1 MHLRAK
7 NGAGNKYKIVRPGC
21 VIMRHHHDNGQHVF
35 VIRADEVAVLLWDSW
50 GIEPMKSITYCFS
63 NIENFSTVRD
73 ASWASWDDSGFTGWP

>member
-50 GIEPMKSITYCFS
+50 GIEPMKSSLQILR
-63 NIENFSTVRD
+63 ILATVRD